1 MVILLVNEKG
11 HIALHITWDMSV
23 MAIDSNKCKFTNYIH
38 SRPTEEFLEFLA
50 KQGIPFEQFKQA
62 RQLVAESHNRQETLL
77 FAASIERAALNR

>member
-1 MVILLVNEKG
+1 
-11 HIALHITWDMSV
+11 MSV

-38 SRPTEEFLEFLA
+38 SRATEEFLEFLA

-62 RQLVAESHNRQETLL
+62 RQLAAESLNGQETPL